1 MKFNLRDE
9 KWAVIL
15 NPKAG
20 KQRLRYDWVK
30 MYRALKRAEME
41 FQVWTTEYAGHAT
54 EIARHLVEHGFRN
67 LLLVGGDGT
76 INEVINGIYTANIED
91 KDQVSIA
98 LIPYGTGNDWAR
110 YWGLYKSDR
119 KLSDRF
125 YERRRVK
132 VDLGCLTY
140 HVDGEERKRYFINGL
155 GVGFDGQ
162 VCKIMENMRQILGGR
177 SWVYVLSLLSAVFK
191 WKPTKMHLVYD
202 NEEIQDEVFTIAVG
216 NGCYTGGGLKQ
227 VPADPTDGI
236 FHINMLPRPTVR
248 VILKAL
254 SYLFRGELWNCP
266 YCVMRATKRFK
277 IKNHDSQLIEVDGIV
292 IDGHG
297 PYTAEVIPSA
307 LYMIV

>member
-1 MKFNLRDE
+1 
-9 KWAVIL
+9 
-15 NPKAG
+15 
-20 KQRLRYDWVK
+20 
-30 MYRALKRAEME
+30 
-41 FQVWTTEYAGHAT
+41 
-54 EIARHLVEHGFRN
+54 
-67 LLLVGGDGT
+67 
-76 INEVINGIYTANIED
+76 
-91 KDQVSIA
+91 
-98 LIPYGTGNDWAR
+98 
-110 YWGLYKSDR
+110 
-119 KLSDRF
+119 
-125 YERRRVK
+125 
-132 VDLGCLTY
+132 
-140 HVDGEERKRYFINGL
+140 
-155 GVGFDGQ
+155 
-162 VCKIMENMRQILGGR
+162 MRQILGGR